1 MTRTVLNGPMLL
13 ALPIAMLAGLVSFLS
28 PCVLPLV
35 PGYLGYVTGLTG
47 IDLERQRRGRM
58 AAAVTL
64 FVLGFSAVFVTV
76 GYIAGTAGDLLL
88 GRRDLLTRV
97 LGVLTIIL
105 GLAFIGVLPGLEV
118 GGRAVDWRPTAGLA
132 GAPLLGVVFGLTWT
146 PCTGP
151 TLAAIAGMAGSFGSP
166 VRGAI
171 LAAAYCLG
179 LGLPFI
185 LAAVAYRRMMGAL
198 DGVRRHRVLVTRV
211 GGAMLVTVGVLLAT
225 GIWGDLLAR
234 VQGGI
239 TNFRTPL

>member
-1 MTRTVLNGPMLL
+1 MTHTVLDGPMLL
-13 ALPIAMLAGLVSFLS
+13 ALPIALLAGLVSFLS

-35 PGYLGYVTGLTG
+35 PGYLGHVTGLTG
-47 IDLERQRRGRM
+47 IDLEQQRRGRM
-58 AAAVTL
+58 AAAVAL

-76 GYIAGTAGDLLL
+76 GWIAGTAGDLLL

-105 GLAFIGVLPGLEV
+105 GLAFLGVLPGLQ
-118 GGRAVDWRPTAGLA
+118 GGRAVDWRPAAGLA
-132 GAPLLGVVFGLTWT
+132 GAPLLGVVFGLSWT

-198 DGVRRHRVLVTRV
+198 DGVRRHRALVTRI

-225 GIWGDLLAR
+225 GLWGDLLAR

-239 TNFRTPL
+239 TSFKPPL

>member
-1 MTRTVLNGPMLL
+1 MTRTVLDGPMLL
-13 ALPIAMLAGLVSFLS
+13 ALPIAVLAGLVSFLS

-47 IDLERQRRGRM
+47 IDLDQQRRGRM
-58 AAAVTL
+58 AAAVGL

-76 GYIAGTAGDLLL
+76 GWIAGTAGDLLV
-88 GRRDLLTRV
+88 GRRDLLTRI
-97 LGVLTIIL
+97 LGVLTIVL
-105 GLAFIGVLPGLEV
+105 GFAFLGVLPGLQ
-118 GGRAVDWRPTAGLA
+118 GSRQVDWRPAAGMA
-132 GAPLLGVVFGLTWT
+132 GAPLLGVVFGLGWT

-166 VRGAI
+166 LRGAV

-179 LGLPFI
+179 LGLPFV

-198 DGVRRHRVLVTRV
+198 GIVRRHRVAVSRAGGVMLIVV
-211 GGAMLVTVGVLLAT
+211 GLLLAT

-239 TNFRTPL
+239 LNFTTPL